1 MKSHHPDYILL
12 GAVTIL
18 IFLGLVM
25 LSSAS
30 TVKGLDQFNQPY
42 YYLKHQ
48 LLYGLL
54 IAIPCALI
62 AYKINYRLWKKLS
75 FFIFFIALVLLLL
88 TLLPGLGFRAGGSTR
103 WISLGEHSFQPSEIA
118 KLALIIYLAAWLDDK
133 NKVIKSFKD
142 VFVPFIIILSLIVG
156 PIILQ
161 PNIGTAGVVGLTAI
175 AIFFA
180 AGAKFWQVGSIL
192 LMGITALVAYVKIF
206 PHATNRFLIFIH
218 PELDP
223 QGTGYQINQALLAI
237 GSGRVFGLGLNQSIQ
252 KYNYLPEPM
261 GDSIFAIIAE
271 ELGFIGAAIII
282 VLFIAL
288 AIRGFRIA
296 KEAPDNYARLLAVGV
311 TSWLVI
317 QSFVNIA
324 AISGLMPLTGVPLP
338 FISYGGTAFI
348 VSLIGVGILLNIS
361 RYSNK
366 T

>member
-1 MKSHHPDYILL
+1 MKSHQPDYILL
-12 GAVTIL
+12 CAVTVL
-18 IFLGLVM
+18 IILGLVM

-30 TVKGLDQFNQPY
+30 IVKSQEQFNQPY

-48 LLYGLL
+48 LLFGLL
-54 IAIPCALI
+54 AAIPCALI
-62 AYKINYRLWKKLS
+62 AYKIDYRALKKLS
-75 FFIFFIALVLLLL
+75 FFIFFVALAILLL

-103 WISLGEHSFQPSEIA
+103 WLSFGEYSFQPSEIA
-118 KLALIIYLAAWLDDK
+118 KLALIIYLASWLDDK
-133 NKVIKSFKD
+133 TKLINSPKD
-142 VFVPFIIILSLIVG
+142 VFVPFLIILSLVVG

-161 PNIGTAGVVGLTAI
+161 PNIGTAGVMGLTAI

-180 AGAKFWQVGSIL
+180 AGARFWQVGSIL
-192 LMGITALVAYVKIF
+192 LMGIAALFAYIKIF

-237 GSGRVFGLGLNQSIQ
+237 GSGGVFGLGLGQGIQ

-282 VLFIAL
+282 ALFVIL

-296 KEAPDNYARLLAVGV
+296 KEAPDNYAKLLAVGI

-317 QSFVNIA
+317 QAFVNIA

-338 FISYGGTAFI
+338 MVSYGGTSFL
-348 VSLIGVGILLNIS
+348 VSLSGVGILLNIS
-361 RYSNK
+361 RYCK
-366 T
+366 A

>member
-1 MKSHHPDYILL
+1 MKSHRPDYILL
-12 GAVTIL
+12 GAVAIL
-18 IFLGLVM
+18 IVLGLVM

-30 TVKGLDQFNQPY
+30 IVKSQEQFNQPY

-62 AYKINYRLWKKLS
+62 AYKINYRVWKKLS
-75 FFIFFIALVLLLL
+75 FFIFFITLALLLL
-88 TLLPGLGFRAGGSTR
+88 TLLPGLGLRAGGSTR
-103 WISLGEHSFQPSEIA
+103 WISFGEYSFQPSEIA

-133 NKVIKSFKD
+133 TRAINSFKD
-142 VFVPFIIILSLIVG
+142 VFVPFVIILSLIVG

-161 PNIGTAGVVGLTAI
+161 PNIGTAGVAGLTAI
-175 AIFFA
+175 AIFFT
-180 AGAKFWQVGSIL
+180 AGAQFWQVGSIL
-192 LMGITALVAYVKIF
+192 LIGITALFAYAKIF

-237 GSGRVFGLGLNQSIQ
+237 GSGGVFGLGLGQSIQ

-282 VLFIAL
+282 TLFITL

-296 KEAPDNYARLLAVGV
+296 KEAPDNYARLLAVGI
-311 TSWLVI
+311 TSWFVI
-317 QSFVNIA
+317 QAFVNIA
-324 AISGLMPLTGVPLP
+324 AISGLVPLTGVPLP
-338 FISYGGTAFI
+338 LVSYGGTAFI
-348 VSLIGVGILLNIS
+348 VSLFGMGILLNIS
-361 RYSNK
+361 KYTTK
-366 T
+366 